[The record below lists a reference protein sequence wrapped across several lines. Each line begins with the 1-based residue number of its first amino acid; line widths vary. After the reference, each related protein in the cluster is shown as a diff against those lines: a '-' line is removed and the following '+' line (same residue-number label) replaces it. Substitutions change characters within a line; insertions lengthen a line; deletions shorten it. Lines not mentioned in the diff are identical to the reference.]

1 MLTRTLS
8 QKVDTKELAT
18 ASGES
23 LQSKVSNLSGEETWR
38 TLLFVISPLRLF
50 KFNAKIFTWNNSAR
64 LTIKDSQI
72 NSLLEIVCLALLLV
86 LLH

>member
-8 QKVDTKELAT
+8 HKVDTKELAT

-38 TLLFVISPLRLF
+38 TLFVIFPLRLF